1 MLFKGNEG
9 IGMTEADKI
18 KIVLYKD
25 LLEKLNEKQFI
36 IPEVFIGKVIADI
49 LVVNGDIHI
58 YEIKSKSDSL
68 SRLENQIIR
77 YKECANKV
85 TVVVDEKFVSKLESL
100 PFMENVGIMY
110 VDKKYKLHELKV
122 ANYSTI
128 YKSGYFAYWAP
139 IELRETLRGFPGWYK
154 LSTYEANLKLEEILT
169 EDEIRRLTLF
179 RLREKYIYEF
189 IKRKELIKSKNYEE
203 ALKKRFDDSLN
214 SLTITP
220 LKYIP
225 YHVFRDF

>member
-1 MLFKGNEG
+1 
-9 IGMTEADKI
+9 MTEADKI
-18 KIVLYKD
+18 KIAFYQK
-25 LLEKLNEKQFI
+25 LLEKIDEKQFI
-36 IPEVFIGKVIADI
+36 VPEVFIGKAIADI

-68 SRLENQIIR
+68 NRLENQIIR

-100 PFMENVGIMY
+100 SFMENVGIIA
-110 VDKKYKLHELKV
+110 VDKKYKLRELK
-122 ANYSTI
+122 AAAYSAI
-128 YKSGYFAYWAP
+128 NKGSYFAYWAP

-179 RLREKYIYEF
+179 RLREKYIHEF
-189 IKRKELIKSKNYEE
+189 ITRKELIKSKNYEE
-203 ALKKRFDDSLN
+203 ALKKRFDDAIS